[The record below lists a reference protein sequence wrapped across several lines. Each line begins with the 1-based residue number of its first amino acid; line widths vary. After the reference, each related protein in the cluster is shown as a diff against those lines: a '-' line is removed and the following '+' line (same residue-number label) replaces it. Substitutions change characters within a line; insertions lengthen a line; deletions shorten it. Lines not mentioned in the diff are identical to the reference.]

1 MKHCPHCK
9 SEILNDSI
17 YCDRCGQHLMICS
30 DCGTF
35 ARGKFCPNCGGKNI
49 IDPLEY
55 EQMQQTQSVAHAA
68 SVAAAPVAM
77 QPIQLISADGSIVL
91 KIDDA
96 TQQYMIGR
104 KSPQFA
110 YDLLSC
116 SRMSREHATICWN
129 QTAGVWQV
137 TDVGSTHG
145 TFVNDQRITPHVACT
160 ISNGDK
166 VTFAN
171 YEFNIKV

>member
-1 MKHCPHCK
+1 MFCT
-9 SEILNDSI
+9 N
-17 YCDRCGQHLMICS
+17 CGSKFEDGNL
-30 DCGTF
+30 
-35 ARGKFCPNCGGKNI
+35 FCPNCGTKV
-49 IDPLEY
+49 E
-55 EQMQQTQSVAHAA
+55 SVAQPVEAPAPAA
-68 SVAAAPVAM
+68 APVEAAPVQAAPVEAVAPVAVPVAAAPVAM